1 MSQDVGRG
9 FLDAAASAF
18 LRRRL
23 LGQAKPLECSPRKTD
38 ALVVDGLRPHPVP
51 RGKRRLMAIQSSGS
65 MRRATNL
72 GCGSGLE
79 DS

>member
-51 RGKRRLMAIQSSGS
+51 RQAAPDGDPVVRVHAACDEPWLRE
-65 MRRATNL
+65 RA
-72 GCGSGLE
+72 
-79 DS
+79 